1 MTEASLFLFKAILD
15 IVSAAILITFF
26 FRLLKVDYYNPIVQG
41 MLRLVDFLTSRL
53 RLLIKPIFSIDLA
66 SLVMVILFQA
76 LGFYVISLS
85 GNASFTLVTMFS
97 WSLFSVLLLGIR
109 IAFWALVLGIIISWV
124 APMNSHPAVRLLQQ
138 MSDQICKPFRIFLP
152 PMGGIDFSPILVY
165 VIFTFLSRALINI
178 AFGAGLPISFSVGY

>member
-1 MTEASLFLFKAILD
+1 MTEAALFLFKAILD

-138 MSDQICKPFRIFLP
+138 MSDQICKPFRRFLP

>member
-109 IAFWALVLGIIISWV
+109 IAFWALILGIIISWV

>member
-138 MSDQICKPFRIFLP
+138 MSDQICKPFRVFLP
-152 PMGGIDFSPILVY
+152 PMGGLDFSPILAY
-165 VIFTFLSRALINI
+165 IILLFLSRALINI

>member
-1 MTEASLFLFKAILD
+1 
-15 IVSAAILITFF
+15 
-26 FRLLKVDYYNPIVQG
+26 

-97 WSLFSVLLLGIR
+97 WSLFSVFLLGIR
-109 IAFWALVLGIIISWV
+109 IAFWALILGIIISWV

>member
-1 MTEASLFLFKAILD
+1 LTEASLFLFKAILD

-66 SLVMVILFQA
+66 SLIMVILFQA

-138 MSDQICKPFRIFLP
+138 MSDQICKPFRRFLP
-152 PMGGIDFSPILVY
+152 PMGGLDFSPILVY

>member
-15 IVSAAILITFF
+15 IVSVAILITFF

-41 MLRLVDFLTSRL
+41 MLRLVDIVTSRL

-66 SLVMVILFQA
+66 SLLMVILFQA
-76 LGFYVISLS
+76 LCFYVIGLS

-109 IAFWALVLGIIISWV
+109 IAFWALILGIVISWV
-124 APMNSHPAVRLLQQ
+124 APMSTHPAVRLLQQ
-138 MSDQICKPFRIFLP
+138 MSDQICKPFRRFLP
-152 PMGGIDFSPILVY
+152 PMGGLDFSPILAWL
-165 VIFTFLSRALINI
+165 ILQFLSRALINI
-178 AFGAGLPISFSVGY
+178 AFGAGLPINLSVGY

>member
-138 MSDQICKPFRIFLP
+138 MSDQICKPFRVFLP

>member
-138 MSDQICKPFRIFLP
+138 MSDQICKPFRRFLP
-152 PMGGIDFSPILVY
+152 LIGGLDFSPILAY
-165 VIFTFLSRALINI
+165 FILQFLNYALINV

>member
-97 WSLFSVLLLGIR
+97 WSLFSVFLLGIR

-138 MSDQICKPFRIFLP
+138 MSNQICKPFRIFLP
-152 PMGGIDFSPILVY
+152 LIGGLDFSPALAY
-165 VIFTFLSRALINI
+165 VILLFLSRALINI

>member
-66 SLVMVILFQA
+66 SLIMVILFQA

-138 MSDQICKPFRIFLP
+138 MSDQICKPFRRFLP
-152 PMGGIDFSPILVY
+152 PMGGLDFSPILVY

>member
-41 MLRLVDFLTSRL
+41 MLRLVDIVTSRL

-66 SLVMVILFQA
+66 SLLMVILFQA
-76 LGFYVISLS
+76 LCFYVIGLS

-138 MSDQICKPFRIFLP
+138 MSDQICKPFRRFLP
-152 PMGGIDFSPILVY
+152 PMGGLDFSPILAF
-165 VIFTFLSRALINI
+165 VILEFLNRALINI
-178 AFGAGLPISFSVGY
+178 AFGTGLPISFSVGY

>member
-15 IVSAAILITFF
+15 IVSVAILITFF

>member
-66 SLVMVILFQA
+66 SLVMVILLQA
-76 LGFYVISLS
+76 LWFYVISLS

-109 IAFWALVLGIIISWV
+109 IAFWALILGVIISWV

-138 MSDQICKPFRIFLP
+138 MSGQICKPFRRFLP
-152 PMGGIDFSPILVY
+152 LIGGLDFSPILVY

>member
-15 IVSAAILITFF
+15 IVSVAILITFF

-41 MLRLVDFLTSRL
+41 MLRLVDIVTSRL

-109 IAFWALVLGIIISWV
+109 IAFWALILGIIISWV

-138 MSDQICKPFRIFLP
+138 MSDQICKPFRRFLP
-152 PMGGIDFSPILVY
+152 PMGGLDFSPILVY

>member
-1 MTEASLFLFKAILD
+1 LTEASLFLFKAILD

>member
-15 IVSAAILITFF
+15 IVSVAILITFF

-109 IAFWALVLGIIISWV
+109 IAFWALILGIIISWV

-138 MSDQICKPFRIFLP
+138 MSDQICKPFRRFLP
-152 PMGGIDFSPILVY
+152 PMGGLDFSPILVY

>member
-41 MLRLVDFLTSRL
+41 MLRLVDIVTSRL

-165 VIFTFLSRALINI
+165 VILLFLSRALINI
-178 AFGAGLPISFSVGY
+178 AFVAGLPISFSVGY

>member
-41 MLRLVDFLTSRL
+41 MLRLVDIVTSRL

>member
-97 WSLFSVLLLGIR
+97 WSLFSVFLLGIR

-138 MSDQICKPFRIFLP
+138 MSDQICKPFRRFLP
-152 PMGGIDFSPILVY
+152 PMGGLDFSPILVY

>member
-15 IVSAAILITFF
+15 IVSVAILITFF

-41 MLRLVDFLTSRL
+41 MLRLVDIVTSRL

-109 IAFWALVLGIIISWV
+109 IAFWALILGIVISWV
-124 APMNSHPAVRLLQQ
+124 APMSTHPAVRLLQQ
-138 MSDQICKPFRIFLP
+138 MSDQISKPLRIFLP
-152 PMGGIDFSPILVY
+152 PIGGLDFSPILAY
-165 VIFTFLSRALINI
+165 IILLFLSRALINI

>member
-1 MTEASLFLFKAILD
+1 MTEASLFLFKAIID

-138 MSDQICKPFRIFLP
+138 MSDQICKPFRVFLP

>member
-66 SLVMVILFQA
+66 SLIMVILFQA

-109 IAFWALVLGIIISWV
+109 IAFWALILGIIISWV

-138 MSDQICKPFRIFLP
+138 MSDQICKPFRRFLP
-152 PMGGIDFSPILVY
+152 PMGGLDFSPILVY

>member
-109 IAFWALVLGIIISWV
+109 IAFWALILGIIISWV

-138 MSDQICKPFRIFLP
+138 MSDQICKPFRRFLP
-152 PMGGIDFSPILVY
+152 PMGGLDFSPILVY

>member
-97 WSLFSVLLLGIR
+97 WSLFSVFLLGIR

-138 MSDQICKPFRIFLP
+138 MSDQICKPFRVFLP

>member
-1 MTEASLFLFKAILD
+1 LTEASLFLFKAILD

-138 MSDQICKPFRIFLP
+138 MSDQICKPFRVFLP

>member
-109 IAFWALVLGIIISWV
+109 IAFWALILEIIISWV

-138 MSDQICKPFRIFLP
+138 MSDQICKPFRRFLP
-152 PMGGIDFSPILVY
+152 PMGGLDFSPILVY

>member
-97 WSLFSVLLLGIR
+97 WSLFSVFLLGIR

>member
-97 WSLFSVLLLGIR
+97 WSLFSVFLLGIR
-109 IAFWALVLGIIISWV
+109 IAIWALILGIIISWV

-138 MSDQICKPFRIFLP
+138 MSDQICKPFRVFLP